1 MSSTRRRWIPI
12 VIGIAILLA
21 FAAVGGVIVSVAW
34 LRQNLQV
41 DAASQSDAE
50 SAFDE
55 IQKRFASKPPLVT
68 LKDGLAS
75 MDRAAFEDRPRSS
88 LTAMNILAW
97 DPDDSQLAR
106 MSIPFWLLRLK
117 ETPIEFGSY
126 LASAGSLGISLRA
139 RDLEQYG
146 PGIIIDASLRRG
158 ARALIWV
165 E

>member
-1 MSSTRRRWIPI
+1 MSSRRRWLPI
-12 VIGIAILLA
+12 VIGIAILLM
-21 FAAVGGVIVSVAW
+21 FAAIGGVIVGVAW

-41 DAASQSDAE
+41 DAASQSDAD
-50 SAFDE
+50 SAFDD
-55 IQKRFASKPPLVT
+55 IQKRFASKPPLMT
-68 LKDGLAS
+68 MKDGRPS
-75 MDRAAFEDRPRSS
+75 MDRALFENRPRST

-97 DPDDSQLAR
+97 DPDDAQLAR

-117 ETPIEFGSY
+117 ETPIEFSTY
-126 LASAGSLGISLRA
+126 LASVGELDVSLRA

-146 PGIIIDASLRRG
+146 PGIVLDASFGRG